1 MKNVSNIRAFALS
14 ERWFPVTFRTMLRIL
29 LGILVLAATTVAQEV
44 AQPALPTI
52 TLTAENGRKITAEVA
67 DETSERTAG
76 LMFRDKLAADSGM
89 LFVMPKP
96 DRAAFWMKNTLIPL
110 SIAYIDLKGTILEIH
125 DMKPHD
131 EKTVPSVFPTVA
143 YALEM
148 EQGWFSNASVGPGDQ
163 IKGLP
168 PLTGK

>member
-1 MKNVSNIRAFALS
+1 
-14 ERWFPVTFRTMLRIL
+14 MLRIL
-29 LGILVLAATTVAQEV
+29 LAILVLASTALAQDV
-44 AQPALPTI
+44 AQPPLPTI

-67 DETSERTAG
+67 DDMTERATG
-76 LMFRDKLAADSGM
+76 LMFREKLAPDSGM

-96 DRAAFWMKNTLIPL
+96 DRAGFWMKNTLIPL
-110 SIAYIDLKGTILEIH
+110 SIAYINSTGTILEIH
-125 DMKPHD
+125 DMKPHN
-131 EKTVPSVFPTVA
+131 EKPVASLFPTVA

-148 EQGWFSNASVGPGDQ
+148 EQGWFSDAGVGPGDR